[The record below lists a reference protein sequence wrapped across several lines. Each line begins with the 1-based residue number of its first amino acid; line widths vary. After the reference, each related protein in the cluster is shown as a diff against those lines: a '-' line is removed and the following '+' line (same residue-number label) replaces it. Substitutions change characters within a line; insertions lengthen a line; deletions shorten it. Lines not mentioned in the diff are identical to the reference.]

1 MLLPPVTVFNWL
13 SLIWLGQLVRWT
25 GNVCKIAAL
34 CNIEKKYMLMQT
46 EGMMAAIFETA
57 LTSMKVFT
65 LVSTFPS
72 LTHSFSV
79 LCSTALSLGPHLLF
93 PLCLFPTSG
102 TFPQVPCAD
111 TNMALLA
118 ASVKDASF
126 LLIKQNAYKKQ
137 NKKKDSWLFIEACF
151 IKRHDEFFLMLPA
164 GGAKRVKLSCGI
176 WPKIW

>member
-1 MLLPPVTVFNWL
+1 
-13 SLIWLGQLVRWT
+13 
-25 GNVCKIAAL
+25 
-34 CNIEKKYMLMQT
+34 MLMQT

-65 LVSTFPS
+65 VVSTLPS

-93 PLCLFPTSG
+93 PLCL
-102 TFPQVPCAD
+102 QVPCAD

-137 NKKKDSWLFIEACF
+137 TNKKRQLTFY
-151 IKRHDEFFLMLPA
+151 
-164 GGAKRVKLSCGI
+164 
-176 WPKIW
+176 